1 MHNPTNLDALET
13 RLDEVL
19 PNHDLF
25 FAIRVDGVFD
35 SITVRSIPRQTPPY
49 DFLESVAKQQV
60 ISSHDNIKG
69 TLVGFRSPKWASGVT
84 VPGYHWHFLS
94 SDHKIGGHVLDC
106 QIQTAT
112 VSYDKC
118 DSWLI
123 KLNDAFGS
131 NGQDLSADLR
141 HELEQ
146 IENLRGKE
154 QRKAEP

>member
-69 TLVGFRSPKWASGVT
+69 TLVGFRSPKWASQACAAR
-84 VPGYHWHFLS
+84 L
-94 SDHKIGGHVLDC
+94 
-106 QIQTAT
+106 
-112 VSYDKC
+112 
-118 DSWLI
+118 
-123 KLNDAFGS
+123 
-131 NGQDLSADLR
+131 
-141 HELEQ
+141 
-146 IENLRGKE
+146 
-154 QRKAEP
+154 